1 MEVIGILGGMGSF
14 ATLDLFRRVLKA
26 FPAEKEWERPR
37 VIIHNNCTMP
47 SRVRAILYN
56 EKQEQ
61 LIEEM
66 SESVNRLVESGAT
79 KILLGCITAHHF
91 LEKLPHQE
99 VIINAAELTAK
110 CIEPGE
116 IAVLCTEGS
125 MEAGVWTKVL
135 SHCLIVYPS
144 EEQLKRLRE
153 FIEVVKQ
160 DKITIEWQMQFV
172 EYINSFSC
180 KRVVLGCTEL
190 PVLLGDC
197 KTEKEIIDPMQCA
210 IESISSNTR

>member
-66 SESVNRLVESGAT
+66 SESVNQLVNSGAT

-91 LEKLPHQE
+91 LSKLPHQDI
-99 VIINAAELTAK
+99 IINAAELTAK
-110 CIEPGE
+110 QVASGE

-125 MEAGVWTKVL
+125 IEAGVWTKVL
-135 SHCLIVYPS
+135 NHCSIIYPN
-144 EEQLKRLRE
+144 EEQLKKLRE

-160 DKITIEWQMQFV
+160 DKITVEWQAQFV
-172 EYINSFSC
+172 EYINSFGC

-190 PVLLGDC
+190 PVLLGDGQV
-197 KTEKEIIDPMQCA
+197 EKEIIDPMQCA
-210 IESISSNTR
+210 IECISGNAR